1 METKDKI
8 SQRTKRTKNRH
19 NVCDTVLTFNCD
31 ENLVT
36 VTSSGKQL
44 TDLITVM
51 NLTQM
56 YPTDGMFFV
65 CTD

>member
-1 METKDKI
+1 MT
-8 SQRTKRTKNRH
+8 SQRTKGTINRH
-19 NVCDTVLTFNCD
+19 NVCDLIVMR
-31 ENLVT
+31 NLVT

-44 TDLITVM
+44 TDLITVV

-56 YPTDGMFFV
+56 YPTDGLVFE